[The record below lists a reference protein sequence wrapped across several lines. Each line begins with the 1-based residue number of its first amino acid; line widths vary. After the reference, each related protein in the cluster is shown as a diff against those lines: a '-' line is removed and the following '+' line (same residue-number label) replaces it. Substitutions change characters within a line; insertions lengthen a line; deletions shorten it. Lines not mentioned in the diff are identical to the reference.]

1 VTSIPNDDL
10 AIESFAKD
18 LADVLGRSNWRQLR
32 IEAAGTLPEAEDV
45 LGWRLDCAPPQRVF
59 RLARAMIEHERE
71 RPTQAWESS
80 SERQG
85 DLSEVQR

>member
-10 AIESFAKD
+10 AIESVAKD

-32 IEAAGTLPEAEDV
+32 IEATGTLAEADV
-45 LGWRLDCAPPQRVF
+45 LECRLDCAPPQRVF
-59 RLARAMIEHERE
+59 RLARAMIEHERK

-85 DLSEVQR
+85 DLFEVRR